1 MSAGFASH
9 RHHFHAQ
16 RSLPTQPADPGPR
29 TPDTEQGGEMMDT
42 MFQDVRYAVRT
53 LAKSPA
59 FTEVAVLTLA
69 LGIGANTAIFSAV
82 NTVLLKPLPYPG
94 SDRLVQV
101 MSTGFRGM
109 RFGVSFPDLHDLRAL
124 SQDFTG
130 VAAVRTQR
138 HNLTG
143 AGDPRDVQA
152 AAVTANLLDV
162 LQLRPEIGHSFAPAE
177 ERTPLAL
184 LSHGL
189 WVTSFGRDPGI
200 LGRSISL
207 DGRSFTVVGVMP
219 AGFQF
224 PNEDVQVW
232 TPMGEFLSQNPQ
244 VETDR
249 GVHFLN
255 AVARLAQGV
264 SMERVVG
271 DVKLL
276 AARLSASD
284 SGSSGAGRQLSVTGQ
299 ASPGGGAPSA
309 GGRSILD
316 TGFDVTLLRDVAIG
330 DVRRPLLILLSA
342 VGLVLLIAC
351 ANGANLLLA
360 RASARRRE
368 MAVRHA
374 LGAGHARLVRQ
385 LLTESTLLALA
396 AGIVGVV
403 LAGSGLQALLAV
415 WPHALPRTPEIALDA
430 QVLAFSLG
438 LALVTGVAFGLLP
451 AWRASAPGIEQ
462 SLREDAPGATGGR
475 RRLQSTLVVS
485 EVTLALVLLVGAG
498 LLVRSFIRLSN
509 VNPGFDTRDV
519 LAARIRL
526 TPARYSAG
534 AQQKLFFDNMLG
546 SLQAHSGVQSAGLAS
561 TLPLSGNMFMLV
573 FDPRTVRPDYP
584 EPVMI
589 LRSSDI
595 SPDYFTTF
603 RIPIRRGRSFT
614 AQDRAGA
621 PPVAVINRA
630 TADQLWPGQD
640 PIGRQL
646 TFGGPR
652 GPGAPITIVGLID
665 NLRSASLDTRPQPE
679 IYRPAAQQSNMGEM
693 WVALRAGNGRP
704 LQLVGAIRDAVHQ
717 ADPEQSIG
725 DIVSLEQLIGRQ
737 TAVRRFNTTLLTIF
751 ALLAVGLALV
761 GIYGV
766 TAYAVTQRTRELG
779 IRMALGARGVDVV
792 GLLMRES
799 LRRVAVGVGLGL
811 LAALGVTRALSAMLF
826 EVAPRDAGTFAATAV
841 LLVAVA
847 LLATWLPA
855 RRATKVDPMVALRY
869 E

>member
-1 MSAGFASH
+1 M
-9 RHHFHAQ
+9 
-16 RSLPTQPADPGPR
+16 L
-29 TPDTEQGGEMMDT
+29 
-42 MFQDVRYAVRT
+42 QDLRFAVRT
-53 LAKSPA
+53 LVKTPG
-59 FTEVAVLTLA
+59 FTCVAVLTLA

-82 NTVLLKPLPYPG
+82 NAVLLKPLPYPG

-101 MSTGFRGM
+101 MFTGFRGM
-109 RFGVSFPDLHDLRAL
+109 RFGVSFPELHDLRAL
-124 SQDFTG
+124 WQDFTG

-249 GVHFLN
+249 GVRFLN
-255 AVARLAQGV
+255 AVARLAPGV

-284 SGSSGAGRQLSVTGQ
+284 SGSSGGGRQLSVTGQ
-299 ASPGGGAPSA
+299 ASLGGGAPAPSG
-309 GGRSILD
+309 GGRSMLD

-330 DVRRPLLILLSA
+330 DVRRPLLILLGA
-342 VGLVLLIAC
+342 VGVVLLIAC

-360 RASARRRE
+360 RATARRRE
-368 MAVRHA
+368 MAVRRA
-374 LGAGHARLVRQ
+374 LGAGRGRLVRH

-396 AGIVGVV
+396 AGVV
-403 LAGSGLQALLAV
+403 AL
-415 WPHALPRTPEIALDA
+415 WPHALPRTTEIGLDGH
-430 QVLAFSLG
+430 VLGFSLG
-438 LALVTGVAFGLLP
+438 LAVVTGVAFGLLP

-475 RRLQSTLVVS
+475 RRLQGTLVVG

-526 TPARYSAG
+526 TPARYPAG
-534 AQQKLFFDNMLG
+534 AQQTLFFENMLAT
-546 SLQAHSGVQSAGLAS
+546 LQAHPGVQSVTLAS
-561 TLPLSGNMFMLV
+561 TLPLSGNMFMIT

-589 LRSSDI
+589 LRSSHI

-603 RIPIRRGRSFT
+603 RIPIRRGRGFT
-614 AQDRAGA
+614 VRDRAGA
-621 PPVAVINRA
+621 PPVALINRA

-646 TFGGPR
+646 TIGGPR
-652 GPGAPITIVGLID
+652 RAAGPMTVVGVID
-665 NLRSASLDTRPQPE
+665 NLRSTSLDATPQPE
-679 IYRPAAQQSNMGEM
+679 IYWPALQQSGMPEM
-693 WVALRAGNGRP
+693 WLALRGSNGRP
-704 LQLVGAIRDAVHQ
+704 LQLVGAIRDAVHR

-737 TAVRRFNTTLLTIF
+737 TAARRFNTTLLTIF

-766 TAYAVTQRTRELG
+766 TAYTVTQRTRELG

-811 LAALGVTRALSAMLF
+811 LVALGVTRALSAMLY
-826 EVAPRDAGTFAATAV
+826 EVAPRDAVTFAATAL
-841 LLVAVA
+841 LLVVVA
-847 LLATWLPA
+847 LVATWVPA
-855 RRATKVDPMVALRY
+855 RRATKVDPLVALRY

>member
-1 MSAGFASH
+1 M
-9 RHHFHAQ
+9 
-16 RSLPTQPADPGPR
+16 L
-29 TPDTEQGGEMMDT
+29 
-42 MFQDVRYAVRT
+42 QDLRYAVRT
-53 LAKSPA
+53 LARTPG
-59 FTEVAVLTLA
+59 FTLVAVVTLA

-82 NTVLLKPLPYPG
+82 NGVLLKPLPYPG
-94 SDRLVQV
+94 SDRLVQI
-101 MSTGFRGM
+101 MSTGFRGVH
-109 RFGVSFPDLHDLRAL
+109 FGVSFPDLHDLRAL

-152 AAVTANLLDV
+152 AAVTANLFDV
-162 LQLRPEIGHSFAPAE
+162 LQVRPEIGHSFAPAE

-200 LGRSISL
+200 LGKSISL

-219 AGFQF
+219 TWFQF
-224 PNEDVQVW
+224 PHEDVQVW
-232 TPMGEFLSQNPQ
+232 TPMGEFLSHNPQ

-255 AVARLAQGV
+255 AVARLAPGV
-264 SMERVVG
+264 SMERVIG

-276 AARLSASD
+276 AARLSAGD
-284 SGSSGAGRQLSVTGQ
+284 SGSSGAGRQLSLTGQ
-299 ASPGGGAPSA
+299 ASPGGGAPAPSG
-309 GGRSILD
+309 GGRSMLD
-316 TGFDVTLLRDVAIG
+316 TGFDVTLLRDAAIG
-330 DVRRPLLILLSA
+330 DVSRRLLILGGA
-342 VGLVLLIAC
+342 VALVLLIAC
-351 ANGANLLLA
+351 ANAANLLLA
-360 RASARRRE
+360 RATARRRE
-368 MAVRHA
+368 MAVRRA
-374 LGAGHARLVRQ
+374 LGAGRGRLMRQ

-396 AGIVGVV
+396 AGAVGIV
-403 LAGSGLQALLAV
+403 LSIWGLDALLAV
-415 WPHALPRTPEIALDA
+415 WPHALPRTTEIGLDGR
-430 QVLAFSLG
+430 VLGFSLG
-438 LALVTGVAFGLLP
+438 VAVVTGVAFGILP

-498 LLVRSFIRLSN
+498 LLVRSFIRLNN

-526 TPARYSAG
+526 TPARYPAG
-534 AQQKLFFDNMLG
+534 AQQTLFFDNMLA
-546 SLQAHSGVQSAGLAS
+546 SLQAHPGVQSASLAG
-561 TLPLSGNMFMLV
+561 TLPLSGNMFMIT

-589 LRSSDI
+589 LRSSNI

-621 PPVAVINRA
+621 LPVAVINRA

-646 TFGGPR
+646 TIGGPR

-665 NLRSASLDTRPQPE
+665 DLRSASLDASPQPE

-799 LRRVAVGVGLGL
+799 LRRVAVGVALGL

-826 EVAPRDAGTFAATAV
+826 EVAPRDAVRALSAMLFEVAPRDAVTFAATA
-841 LLVAVA
+841 LLLIAVA
-847 LLATWLPA
+847 LLATWVPA

>member
-1 MSAGFASH
+1 
-9 RHHFHAQ
+9 
-16 RSLPTQPADPGPR
+16 
-29 TPDTEQGGEMMDT
+29 MMDT
-42 MFQDVRYAVRT
+42 LLQDLRYAVRT
-53 LAKSPA
+53 LAKSPG
-59 FTEVAVLTLA
+59 FTGVAVLTLA

-94 SDRLVQV
+94 SDRLVQI
-101 MSTGFRGM
+101 MSTGFRGV
-109 RFGVSFPDLHDLRAL
+109 RFGVSFPDLRDLRAL
-124 SQDFTG
+124 SRDFTG
-130 VAAVRTQR
+130 VAAVVSRR
-138 HNLTG
+138 YNLTG
-143 AGDPRDVQA
+143 AGDAREVQVA
-152 AAVTANLLDV
+152 AATADLCDV
-162 LQLRPEIGHSFAPAE
+162 LQVRPEIGHAFTAAD

-189 WVTSFGRDPGI
+189 WVTSFGRDPGS

-219 AGFQF
+219 AAFQF

-232 TPMGEFLSQNPQ
+232 TPMGEFLTQNPQ
-244 VETDR
+244 AETDR

-255 AVARLAQGV
+255 AVARLAPGV

-284 SGSSGAGRQLSVTGQ
+284 SGSSGGGRQLSVTGQ
-299 ASPGGGAPSA
+299 ASLGGGAPAPSG
-309 GGRSILD
+309 GGRSMLD

-330 DVRRPLLILLSA
+330 DVRRPLLILLGA
-342 VGLVLLIAC
+342 VGVVLLIAC

-360 RASARRRE
+360 RATARRRE
-368 MAVRHA
+368 MAVRRA
-374 LGAGHARLVRQ
+374 LGAGRGRLVRH

-396 AGIVGVV
+396 AGVVGVV
-403 LAGSGLQALLAV
+403 LAAGGLDALLAL
-415 WPHALPRTPEIALDA
+415 WPHALPRTTEIGLDGH
-430 QVLAFSLG
+430 VLAFSLG
-438 LALVTGVAFGLLP
+438 VAVVTGVAFGILP

-498 LLVRSFIRLSN
+498 LLVRSFIRLNN

-526 TPARYSAG
+526 TPARYPAG
-534 AQQKLFFDNMLG
+534 AQQTLFFENMLAT
-546 SLQAHSGVQSAGLAS
+546 LQAHPGVQSASLAS
-561 TLPLSGNMFMLV
+561 TLPLSGNMFMLA

-614 AQDRAGA
+614 AQDRAGG

-646 TFGGPR
+646 TIGGPR

-665 NLRSASLDTRPQPE
+665 NLRSASLDARPQPE
-679 IYRPAAQQSNMGEM
+679 IYRPASQQRDLQEM
-693 WVALRAGNGRP
+693 WVALRASTGRP
-704 LQLVGAIRDAVHQ
+704 LELVSAIQDAVHR

-725 DIVSLEQLIGRQ
+725 DIVSLEQL
-737 TAVRRFNTTLLTIF
+737 
-751 ALLAVGLALV
+751 
-761 GIYGV
+761 
-766 TAYAVTQRTRELG
+766 
-779 IRMALGARGVDVV
+779 
-792 GLLMRES
+792 
-799 LRRVAVGVGLGL
+799 
-811 LAALGVTRALSAMLF
+811 
-826 EVAPRDAGTFAATAV
+826 
-841 LLVAVA
+841 
-847 LLATWLPA
+847 
-855 RRATKVDPMVALRY
+855 
-869 E
+869 

>member
-1 MSAGFASH
+1 M
-9 RHHFHAQ
+9 
-16 RSLPTQPADPGPR
+16 
-29 TPDTEQGGEMMDT
+29 
-42 MFQDVRYAVRT
+42 
-53 LAKSPA
+53 
-59 FTEVAVLTLA
+59 
-69 LGIGANTAIFSAV
+69 
-82 NTVLLKPLPYPG
+82 
-94 SDRLVQV
+94 
-101 MSTGFRGM
+101 
-109 RFGVSFPDLHDLRAL
+109 
-124 SQDFTG
+124 
-130 VAAVRTQR
+130 
-138 HNLTG
+138 
-143 AGDPRDVQA
+143 
-152 AAVTANLLDV
+152 
-162 LQLRPEIGHSFAPAE
+162 
-177 ERTPLAL
+177 
-184 LSHGL
+184 
-189 WVTSFGRDPGI
+189 
-200 LGRSISL
+200 
-207 DGRSFTVVGVMP
+207 
-219 AGFQF
+219 
-224 PNEDVQVW
+224 
-232 TPMGEFLSQNPQ
+232 
-244 VETDR
+244 
-249 GVHFLN
+249 
-255 AVARLAQGV
+255 
-264 SMERVVG
+264 VG

-284 SGSSGAGRQLSVTGQ
+284 SGSSGGGRQLSVTGQ
-299 ASPGGGAPSA
+299 ASAGGGAPSA

-330 DVRRPLLILLSA
+330 DLRRPLLILLSA

-374 LGAGHARLVRQ
+374 LGAGRARLVRQ

-438 LALVTGVAFGLLP
+438 LAVVTGVAFGLLP
-451 AWRASAPGIEQ
+451 AWRASAAGIEQ

-526 TPARYSAG
+526 TPARYPAG
-534 AQQKLFFDNMLG
+534 AQQALFFDNMLA
-546 SLQAHSGVQSAGLAS
+546 SLQAHPGVQSASLAG
-561 TLPLSGNMFMLV
+561 TLPLSGNTFMIT

-584 EPVMI
+584 EPIMI
-589 LRSSDI
+589 LRLSVI

-603 RIPIRRGRSFT
+603 RIPIRRGRGFT
-614 AQDRAGA
+614 AEDRAGS

-630 TADQLWPGQD
+630 TADQLWPSQD
-640 PIGRQL
+640 PVGKQL
-646 TFGGPR
+646 TTGGP
-652 GPGAPITIVGLID
+652 GQPASTIVGVID
-665 NLRSASLDTRPQPE
+665 NLRSASLDVTPQPE
-679 IYRPAAQQSNMGEM
+679 IYRPASQQPDLREM
-693 WVALRAGNGRP
+693 WVALRASNGRP

-717 ADPEQSIG
+717 GDPEQSIG

-737 TAVRRFNTTLLTIF
+737 TAARRFNTTLLTIF

-799 LRRVAVGVGLGL
+799 LRRVAAGVGLGL
-811 LAALGVTRALSAMLF
+811 LAALGVTRALTAMLF
-826 EVAPRDAGTFAATAV
+826 EVAPYDATTFVATAL

-847 LLATWLPA
+847 LLATWVPA

>member
-1 MSAGFASH
+1 MND
-9 RHHFHAQ
+9 
-16 RSLPTQPADPGPR
+16 L
-29 TPDTEQGGEMMDT
+29 
-42 MFQDVRYAVRT
+42 RYAVRT
-53 LAKSPA
+53 LAKSPG
-59 FTEVAVLTLA
+59 FTLVAVVTLA

-82 NTVLLKPLPYPG
+82 NGVLLKPLPYPG

-101 MSTGFRGM
+101 MFTGFRGM

-143 AGDPRDVQA
+143 AGDPRDVQT
-152 AAVTANLLDV
+152 AAVTADLLDV
-162 LQLRPEIGHSFAPAE
+162 LQLRPEIGHRFAPAE

-255 AVARLAQGV
+255 AVARLAPGV

-284 SGSSGAGRQLSVTGQ
+284 SGSGGAGRQLSVTGQ
-299 ASPGGGAPSA
+299 ASPGGGPAPSG

-316 TGFDVTLLRDVAIG
+316 TGFDVTLLRDAAIG
-330 DVRRPLLILLSA
+330 DVSRRLLILGGA
-342 VGLVLLIAC
+342 VALVLLIAC

-360 RASARRRE
+360 RATARRRE
-368 MAVRHA
+368 MAVRRA
-374 LGAGHARLVRQ
+374 LGAGRGRLMRQ

-396 AGIVGVV
+396 AGMAGVV

-526 TPARYSAG
+526 TPARYLAG
-534 AQQKLFFDNMLG
+534 AQQALFFDNMLA
-546 SLQAHSGVQSAGLAS
+546 SLRAHPGVQSASLAG
-561 TLPLSGNMFMLV
+561 TLPLSGNTFMIT

-614 AQDRAGA
+614 AEDRAGA

-646 TFGGPR
+646 TIGGPR

-665 NLRSASLDTRPQPE
+665 NLRSASLDATPQPE
-679 IYRPAAQQSNMGEM
+679 IYRPAAQQSGMGEM
-693 WVALRAGNGRP
+693 WVALRASTGRP

-725 DIVSLEQLIGRQ
+725 DIVSVEQLIGRQ
-737 TAVRRFNTTLLTIF
+737 TAARRFNTTLLTIF

-799 LRRVAVGVGLGL
+799 LRRVGVGVGLGL

-826 EVAPRDAGTFAATAV
+826 EVAPRDAVTFAATAL

-847 LLATWLPA
+847 LVATWVPA

>member
-1 MSAGFASH
+1 M
-9 RHHFHAQ
+9 
-16 RSLPTQPADPGPR
+16 L
-29 TPDTEQGGEMMDT
+29 
-42 MFQDVRYAVRT
+42 QDLRYAVRT
-53 LAKSPA
+53 LARTPG
-59 FTEVAVLTLA
+59 FTLVAVVTLA

-82 NTVLLKPLPYPG
+82 NGVLLKPLPYPG
-94 SDRLVQV
+94 SDRLVQI
-101 MSTGFRGM
+101 MSTGFRGVH
-109 RFGVSFPDLHDLRAL
+109 FGVSFPDLHDLRAL

-152 AAVTANLLDV
+152 AAVTANLFDV
-162 LQLRPEIGHSFAPAE
+162 LQVRPEIGHSFAPAE

-200 LGRSISL
+200 LGKSISL

-224 PNEDVQVW
+224 PHEDVQVW

-255 AVARLAQGV
+255 AVARLAPGV
-264 SMERVVG
+264 STERVVG

-276 AARLSASD
+276 AARLSAGD
-284 SGSSGAGRQLSVTGQ
+284 SGSSGAGRQLSLTGQ
-299 ASPGGGAPSA
+299 ASPGGGAPAPSG
-309 GGRSILD
+309 GGRSMLD
-316 TGFDVTLLRDVAIG
+316 TGFDVTLLRDAAIG
-330 DVRRPLLILLSA
+330 DVSRRLLILGGA
-342 VGLVLLIAC
+342 VALVLLIAC
-351 ANGANLLLA
+351 ANAANLLLA
-360 RASARRRE
+360 RATARRRE
-368 MAVRHA
+368 MAVRRA
-374 LGAGHARLVRQ
+374 LGAGRGRLMRQ

-396 AGIVGVV
+396 AGFVGVF
-403 LAGSGLQALLAV
+403 LSTGGLDALLAV
-415 WPHALPRTPEIALDA
+415 WPHALPRTTEIGLDGR
-430 QVLAFSLG
+430 VLGFSLG
-438 LALVTGVAFGLLP
+438 VAVVTGVAFGILP

-498 LLVRSFIRLSN
+498 LLVRSFIRLNN

-526 TPARYSAG
+526 TPARYPAG
-534 AQQKLFFDNMLG
+534 AQQTLFFDNMLA
-546 SLQAHSGVQSAGLAS
+546 SLQAHPGVQSASLAG
-561 TLPLSGNMFMLV
+561 TLPLSGNMFMIT

-589 LRSSDI
+589 LRSSNI

-621 PPVAVINRA
+621 LPVAVINRA

-646 TFGGPR
+646 TIGGPR

-665 NLRSASLDTRPQPE
+665 DLRSASLDASPQPE

-792 GLLMRES
+792 GLLMREN

-826 EVAPRDAGTFAATAV
+826 EVAPRDAVTFAGTA
-841 LLVAVA
+841 LLLIAVA
-847 LLATWLPA
+847 LLATWVPA

>member
-1 MSAGFASH
+1 METV
-9 RHHFHAQ
+9 
-16 RSLPTQPADPGPR
+16 L
-29 TPDTEQGGEMMDT
+29 
-42 MFQDVRYAVRT
+42 QDLRYAVRT
-53 LAKSPA
+53 LAKSPG
-59 FTEVAVLTLA
+59 FTLVAVLTLA

-82 NTVLLKPLPYPG
+82 NAVLLKPLPYPG

-255 AVARLAQGV
+255 AVARLAPGV

-284 SGSSGAGRQLSVTGQ
+284 SGSSGGGRQLSVTGQ

-351 ANGANLLLA
+351 ANAANLLLA
-360 RASARRRE
+360 RATARRRE
-368 MAVRHA
+368 MAVRRA
-374 LGAGHARLVRQ
+374 LGAGRGRLVRQ
-385 LLTESTLLALA
+385 LLTESTLLAFA
-396 AGIVGVV
+396 ASVVGVV
-403 LAGSGLQALLAV
+403 LSTWGLDALLAV
-415 WPHALPRTPEIALDA
+415 WPHALPRTTEIRLDG
-430 QVLAFSLG
+430 QVLAFGLG
-438 LALVTGVAFGLLP
+438 LAVLTGVAFGILP

-526 TPARYSAG
+526 TPARYPAG

-546 SLQAHSGVQSAGLAS
+546 SLQAHPGVQSASLAS
-561 TLPLSGNMFMLV
+561 TLPLSGNMFMLA

-595 SPDYFTTF
+595 SPDYFSTF

-614 AQDRAGA
+614 AQDRAGG

-646 TFGGPR
+646 TIGGPR

-665 NLRSASLDTRPQPE
+665 NLRSASLDARPQPE
-679 IYRPAAQQSNMGEM
+679 IYRPASQQKDLQEM

-704 LQLVGAIRDAVHQ
+704 LHLVSAIRDAVHQ

-725 DIVSLEQLIGRQ
+725 ELVSLEQLIGRQ
-737 TAVRRFNTTLLTIF
+737 TAARRFNTTLLTIF

-792 GLLMRES
+792 RLLMRES
-799 LRRVAVGVGLGL
+799 LRRVALGVGLGL
-811 LAALGVTRALSAMLF
+811 VAALGVTRALSAMLF
-826 EVAPRDAGTFAATAV
+826 EVAPRDAVTFAATAL

-847 LLATWLPA
+847 LAATWLPA